1 MSTINASIQGADRAL
16 AGLSAKASSLPKAV
30 QQSVQRG
37 AFELVAHVKQ
47 NKLSGQ
53 VLQVRTGALRRSI
66 NAKFE
71 NGGDIFKALVGTNL
85 KYARIHEYGFEGA
98 VSVKAHQRMMKT
110 AWGKP
115 VKLPRKI
122 DVRAHVVNMKMKA
135 RPFMQPALAEKQDVI
150 LGGVRA
156 ALTQALKS

>member
-1 MSTINASIQGADRAL
+1 MSAISASIKGADRVV
-16 AGLSAKASSLPKAV
+16 AGLAAKAVTLPKAV

-37 AFELVAHVKQ
+37 ALDLVAHVKQ

-53 VLQVRTGALRRSI
+53 VLQVRTGTLRRSI

-71 NGGDIFKALVGTNL
+71 NGGDVFKALVGTNL
-85 KYARIHEYGFEGA
+85 KYARIHEYGFQGA
-98 VSVKAHQRMMKT
+98 VQVKAHQRMMKT

-115 VKLPRKI
+115 VKVPHKI
-122 DVRAHVVNMKMKA
+122 DVRAHAMNMKMKA
-135 RPFMQPALAEKQDVI
+135 RPFMQPALDDKREGI

-156 ALTQALKS
+156 ALIEALKS